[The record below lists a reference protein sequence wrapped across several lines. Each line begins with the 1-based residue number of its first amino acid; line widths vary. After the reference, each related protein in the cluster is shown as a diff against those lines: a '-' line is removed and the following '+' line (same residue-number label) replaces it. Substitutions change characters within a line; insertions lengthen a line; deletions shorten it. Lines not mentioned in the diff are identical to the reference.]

1 MEQPAMED
9 IFETE
14 LIMLPGPVPVIPRI
28 LRALSKPVINH
39 RGAEFKQLLEWS
51 TVQLQELFGTTND
64 VYILSGS
71 GTCAMEAAIG
81 NFGSGKKFVAI
92 ENGKFGERL
101 TELCSLYGE
110 AMPVVSKWG
119 TPIDLDGIKARL
131 EDGAHAVTVVHN
143 ETSVGMTNP
152 VYEVSKLCKQFDAL
166 LIMDGVTSIGGIETP
181 IDKWE
186 IDIAITGSQKCLGL
200 PPGLSMISVSERA
213 WDLIE
218 RAEKRPYYVDLIQY
232 RNAAKKGQT
241 PYTPTLPLFFALE
254 EALKVL
260 EEEGLDARI
269 KRHSIYAESIRAA
282 VREMNIELFPILDS
296 YSAYS
301 NTVTAMNVPS
311 GTSFATLK
319 DEIRKRGILVGG
331 GQAHLKGKIFRI
343 GHMGNIG
350 KGDILNVI
358 EKLEIVL
365 LEQRVIEEIGR
376 GTVAADNILEQL

>member
-1 MEQPAMED
+1 MEE

-14 LIMLPGPVPVIPRI
+14 LVMLPGPVPVIPRI

-39 RGAEFKQLLEWS
+39 RGSEFKQLLEWS
-51 TVQLQELFGTTND
+51 TVQLQELFGTAND

-81 NFGSGKKFVAI
+81 NLGNGKKFIVV
-92 ENGKFGERL
+92 ENGKFGQRL
-101 TELCSLYGE
+101 KELCSLYGE
-110 AMPVVSKWG
+110 AMPVESTWG

-131 EDGAHAVTVVHN
+131 EDGAHAVAVVHN

-152 VYEVSKLCKQFDAL
+152 IYEVSKLCKKFDTL
-166 LIMDGVTSIGGIETP
+166 LIMDGVTSIGGIEAP
-181 IDKWE
+181 VDKWG
-186 IDIAITGSQKCLGL
+186 IDVAITGSQKCLGL

-218 RAEKRPYYVDLIQY
+218 RTEKRPYYVDLIQY
-232 RNAAKKGQT
+232 RNAAQKGQT

-254 EALKVL
+254 EALKIV
-260 EEEGLDARI
+260 EEEGLNARI
-269 KRHSIYAESIRAA
+269 KRHSIYSESIRAA
-282 VREMNIELFPILDS
+282 AREMNIELFPRLDT
-296 YSAYS
+296 YSTYS
-301 NTVTAMNVPS
+301 NTVTAMNVPFGIS
-311 GTSFATLK
+311 YATIR
-319 DEIRKRGILVGG
+319 DEMRKRGIIVGG

-343 GHMGNIG
+343 GHMGNIS

-365 LEQRVIEEIGR
+365 LERRIIDEVGQGIL
-376 GTVAADNILEQL
+376 TADNILGKL